1 LEITIRLKI
10 YIIIQNPREKEKKR
24 LLLSY
29 VRCCIDFTMKFGSGL
44 YRINYII
51 SLLTIALS
59 LILSPHITPL
69 AFAQPSISQPSLTA
83 ELVLD
88 AITSPTSIAFL
99 GANNILFLEK
109 EGNVRLISN
118 GQLQPQPVLQLEGV
132 ESNNERGLLGIEVM
146 KVGNNNS
153 NNNGTTGNT
162 TTGSKVFL
170 YVTESGAQV
179 EGIPTEGDVRNRVYR
194 YTWDGTSLTNP
205 QLLLDLPSGP
215 GTNHQGGKLKIG
227 PDNQLYVVVGEM
239 QREGQLQNFQSGP
252 APDDT
257 GVILRV
263 NPADG
268 SPSSGN
274 PLSSEPTESLS
285 KYYAYG
291 IRNSIG
297 IDFDPVTGKLW
308 DAENGEDVFD
318 EINLVE
324 PGFNSGWKQVM
335 GPIDANSG
343 VTESN
348 LVNMPGSQYAD
359 PVFSW
364 AESRGVTDIE
374 FFNSTA
380 LGPGYE
386 NGIFVG
392 DITTGTLFYF
402 EPNADRSGIN
412 LESDPLLSDLVA
424 DSDDEISAVTFGTG
438 FAGITDIETSPDGNL
453 YILTYDR
460 EAEGPGS
467 IYRILPSG
475 EGDGT
480 GTSPPVSAPPATVAP
495 PTVVD
500 EDNEVDTEEQ
510 DAGAGADGDGDGDG
524 EGEQN
529 ENDNEE

>member
-1 LEITIRLKI
+1 KP
-10 YIIIQNPREKEKKR
+10 N
-24 LLLSY
+24 
-29 VRCCIDFTMKFGSGL
+29 V
-44 YRINYII
+44 
-51 SLLTIALS
+51 
-59 LILSPHITPL
+59 
-69 AFAQPSISQPSLTA
+69 TA

-88 AITSPTSIAFL
+88 GLPSPTSIAFL
-99 GANNILFLEK
+99 DENNILLLEK
-109 EGNVRLISN
+109 EGSVRLISN
-118 GQLQPQPVLQLEGV
+118 GQLIPEPVLQLQGV

-146 KVGNNNS
+146 DDR
-153 NNNGTTGNT
+153 
-162 TTGSKVFL
+162 VFL

-179 EGIPTEGDVRNRVYR
+179 EGIPTEGDVRNRVYS
-194 YTWDGTSLTNP
+194 YTWDGASLTNP

-227 PDNQLYVVVGEM
+227 SDNQLYVIVGEM

-257 GVILRV
+257 GVIFRV

-268 SPSSGN
+268 SPSAGN
-274 PLSSEPTESLS
+274 PLSSESTDPLS

-291 IRNSIG
+291 IRNSFG

-324 PGFNSGWKQVM
+324 PGFNSGWKQLM
-335 GPIDANSG
+335 GPISANTG
-343 VTESN
+343 VSESN
-348 LVNMPGSQYAD
+348 LVNMPGSQYSD

-380 LGPGYE
+380 FGPSYE

-392 DITTGTLFYF
+392 DITSGTLFYF
-402 EPNADRSGIN
+402 EPNADRTGLN
-412 LESDPLLSDLVA
+412 LVNDPLLSDLTA

-438 FAGITDIETSPDGNL
+438 FTGISDIETGLDGNL

-460 EAEGPGS
+460 EAEGLGS
-467 IYRILPSG
+467 LYRILPSG
-475 EGDGT
+475 TGDDG
-480 GTSPPVSAPPATVAP
+480 TVAP
-495 PTVVD
+495 SVSVPTTTATPPPVD
-500 EDNEVDTEEQ
+500 DQDELAAEEQ
-510 DAGAGADGDGDGDG
+510 NSEDGNLGTD
-524 EGEQN
+524 
-529 ENDNEE
+529 DNEEEEDQQNEDENDGGNE